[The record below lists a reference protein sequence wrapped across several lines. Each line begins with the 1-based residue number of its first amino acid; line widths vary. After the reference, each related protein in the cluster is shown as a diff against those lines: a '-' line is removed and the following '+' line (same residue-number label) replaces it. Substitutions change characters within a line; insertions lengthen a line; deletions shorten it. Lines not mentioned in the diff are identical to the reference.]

1 MYGNA
6 AAKAYRRVDLESA
19 PKTQILERLYDRFAR
34 DIADARVAITAR
46 NIEAKAKAISH
57 ANQIVVQLKMAL
69 NHNVAPEL
77 CRNLESLYN
86 FVLGRLGQANVK
98 LTTKPLD
105 EALVVMSGLGAT
117 FKQAHA
123 AL

>member
-34 DIADARVAITAR
+34 DVADARVAITAR
-46 NIEAKAKAISH
+46 NIEAKAKALSH
-57 ANQIVVQLKMAL
+57 ACQIVLQLKMAL
-69 NHNVAPEL
+69 DHDVAPEL
-77 CRNLESLYN
+77 CRNLASLYTYV
-86 FVLGRLGQANVK
+86 FGRLTQANIK

-105 EALVVMSGLGAT
+105 EAMIVMSGLGDA
-117 FKQAHA
+117 FKKAHA
-123 AL
+123 QR

>member
-34 DIADARVAITAR
+34 DVADARVAITAR
-46 NIEAKAKAISH
+46 NIEAKAKALSH
-57 ANQIVVQLKMAL
+57 ASQIVVQLKMAL
-69 NHNVAPEL
+69 DHNVAPEM

-86 FVLGRLGQANVK
+86 FVLARLTQANIK

-105 EALVVMSGLGAT
+105 EALVVMSGLGAA

-123 AL
+123 KL